1 MDWQVERLRQTLLGN
16 PGWTALMSEFPE
28 LRQTCVALVKQ
39 TGDSDEVIQNRLERL
54 YRRHCDEWKNF
65 PPRQWMLPQRKVA

>member
-1 MDWQVERLRQTLLGN
+1 MDWQVERLRQALVGN
-16 PGWTALMSEFPE
+16 GGWTALLSEFPE

-54 YRRHCDEWKNF
+54 YRRHCEEWKNF
-65 PPRQWMLPQRKVA
+65 RPRQWMLPPGKVA